1 MQIQIPTE
9 CPSCSSKL
17 VWVNDQLYCKSNE
30 CGDKQYKAIEHFAST
45 LKIKG
50 LGPSTIRKLD
60 IRNISEI
67 YSLESVEELLGSTK
81 LASKLIEEIEQS
93 KSAPLNIVLPALG
106 IPLVGKS
113 AADKLSS
120 SVTNLRDITEKVC
133 KDAGLGDKA
142 THNLME
148 FLRTFT
154 FDLPFSFEFA
164 KKSSVNGVVCITGK
178 LVSFKN
184 KAEATKVLEARGYT
198 VKPSITKEVT
208 ILINE
213 GGQDSAKTI
222 KARESGVKIVTN
234 LQEFLGE

>member
-17 VWVNDQLYCKSNE
+17 VWVNDQLYCKNE
-30 CGDKQYKAIEHFAST
+30 MCGDKQYKSVEHFAST

-60 IRNISEI
+60 LRNIQDI
-67 YSLESVEELLGSTK
+67 YCLENIEELLGSK
-81 LASKLIEEIEQS
+81 LASKLLEEIEQS
-93 KSAPLNIVLPALG
+93 KSSPLNLVLPALG
-106 IPLVGKS
+106 IPLIGKT
-113 AADKLSS
+113 AADKLSG
-120 SVTNLRDITEKVC
+120 SVSHLSDVTEQVC
-133 KDAGLGDKA
+133 KESGLGEKA

-148 FLRTFT
+148 FLSTFT
-154 FDLPFSFEFA
+154 FDLPFSYEFA
-164 KKSSVNGVVCITGK
+164 KKSSTNGIIAITGK

-184 KAEATKVLEARGYT
+184 KAEATKVLEARGYV
-198 VKPSITKEVT
+198 VKSSITKEVT

-213 GGQDSAKTI
+213 GGQESIKTV